1 MRIPIETKG
10 YRRPIIGVIIAAL
23 VLLLTLTYGRMIG
36 WNVPAQTIQAQP
48 SPPVS
53 EGGAQQGQA
62 QELRVREVLQKEGYE
77 QPLGNIDTAIRQNL
91 GLKANEGKIADFVGR
106 NSANDRW
113 LVAESKGGDLR
124 SAVRQLDNTAQRLWQ
139 RNMGANPANTE
150 FRVYTNSNQFSKLQV
165 PVNESK
171 MGGYVMRDGY
181 LGYTDEMGE
190 WIYET
195 INGSR
200 ILVFLAP

>member
-124 SAVRQLDNTAQRLWQ
+124 SAVRQLRITNYRVSGRRAFAAAAGRQRSQARSECKTW
-139 RNMGANPANTE
+139 
-150 FRVYTNSNQFSKLQV
+150 
-165 PVNESK
+165 
-171 MGGYVMRDGY
+171 
-181 LGYTDEMGE
+181 
-190 WIYET
+190 
-195 INGSR
+195 
-200 ILVFLAP
+200 